1 MDGEGCFHVSIIKNN
16 KSKVGYYVQHSFQIG
31 LHEKDKSFLEDIKN
45 FLGVGTINK
54 HGSESFKLK
63 VQSIKDIK
71 KLVDF
76 LEKYPMITEG
86 C

>member
-54 HGSESFKLK
+54 HGS
-63 VQSIKDIK
+63 
-71 KLVDF
+71 
-76 LEKYPMITEG
+76 
-86 C
+86 